1 LASTDESR
9 PSKSYWQAFVTPPGV
24 LDSLFA
30 KAAVPIYPLAGRAFA
45 SSG

>member
-9 PSKSYWQAFVTPPGV
+9 PSKSHWQAFVTPPGV

-30 KAAVPIYPLAGRAFA
+30 KAAVSIVSFAGRAFA